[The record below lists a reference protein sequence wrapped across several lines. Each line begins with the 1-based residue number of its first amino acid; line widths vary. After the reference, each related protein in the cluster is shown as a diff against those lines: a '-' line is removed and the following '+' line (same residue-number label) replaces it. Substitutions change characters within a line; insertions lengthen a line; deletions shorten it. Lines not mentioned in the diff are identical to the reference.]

1 MNAVLWI
8 AAGGALGSV
17 GRYLLPMH
25 VDRLFVSA
33 FPWGTMVCNVLGC
46 VVIGFLAE
54 VLVEDKRMWLSP
66 EARQGVMV
74 GVLGGF
80 TTFSTFGLQT
90 FAMVKSEN
98 AWGMAAANVGLSVAL
113 CLLGVWLGAFLGS
126 LTRAGA

>member
-1 MNAVLWI
+1 MSAVIWI
-8 AAGGALGSV
+8 ALGGALGSV
-17 GRYLLPMH
+17 GRYLLSMH
-25 VDRLFVSA
+25 VDRLFASA
-33 FPWGTMVCNVLGC
+33 FPWGTMVCNVVGC
-46 VVIGFLAE
+46 VIIGFLAE
-54 VLVEDKRMWLSP
+54 IFIDDKRIWLSL

-98 AWGMAAANVGLSVAL
+98 AWGWASMNVGLSLVL

-126 LTRAGA
+126 LVRSGA